1 MNTPL
6 ECTLTS
12 HDGTELFYRAWHPVV
27 PSNQALLLFHR
38 GHEHSGRLAELVRD
52 LALEDVH
59 VFAWDARGH
68 GRSPGERGSAQNLA
82 VVIKDAEWFVRAVS
96 RLHGIPLEN
105 MAVLAHS
112 VGAVIAAAWVH
123 DYAPPLCALVLA
135 APAFRVKLYVPLAIP
150 ALRLRQ
156 RVFGLGF
163 VRSYVKAKMLTHDP
177 AQAAAYDADPL
188 IFKQIAVNILL
199 DLHDTSTR
207 LVADAGAIRVPTLML
222 AAGTDWVVQRAAQET
237 FYRNLGSTRKAFC
250 LLPGFYH
257 ALFHEQ
263 DRMQPIAKSR
273 AFLQEC
279 FRDLAPL
286 PSLLQADR
294 GGFTKTEYDLLAAP
308 RPLSPWVGVKVAM
321 ATLGRLSQGIR
332 LGWERGFDSGE
343 TLDYVYANRAQG
355 KTALGVLLDRAYL
368 GSVGWRGIRQRKIH
382 LEALLC
388 QALAEFHHQGR
399 EVHIVDIA
407 AGVGRYVLETLKAM
421 PHVRATALLRDY
433 KEANL
438 DAGRRLAQ
446 ELGVEGV
453 DYQWGDA
460 FDRTGLASLA
470 PRPDIAIISGLFE
483 LVPENVRVLDSL
495 RGLAEVMEPGACLIY
510 TNQPWHPQLEFIA
523 RVLVNR
529 EGQPWVMRRRTQAEM
544 DELVASVGFE
554 KRSMTID
561 PWGIFTVSL
570 AVRR

>member
-12 HDGTELFYRAWHPVV
+12 HDGTELFYRAWHPAV
-27 PSNQALLLFHR
+27 PGNKALLLFHR

-52 LALEDVH
+52 LGLEDVH
-59 VFAWDARGH
+59 IFAWDARGH
-68 GRSPGERGSAQNLA
+68 GRSPGERGSAQSLA
-82 VVIKDAEWFVRAVS
+82 VVIRDAEWFARTVS

-123 DYAPPLCALVLA
+123 DYAPPLRALVLA
-135 APAFRVKLYVPLAIP
+135 TPAFRVKLYVPLAIP

-156 RVFGLGF
+156 RVFGRGF

-199 DLHDTSTR
+199 DLHDTATR
-207 LVADAGAIRVPTLML
+207 LVADAGAIRVPTLVL
-222 AAGTDWVVQRAAQET
+222 AAGKDWVVQRAAQEA

-263 DRMQPIAKSR
+263 DRLQPIAKSR

-279 FRDLAPL
+279 FRDPAPL
-286 PSLLQADR
+286 PALLQADR

-343 TLDYVYANRAQG
+343 TLDYVYANRPQG

-368 GSVGWRGIRQRKIH
+368 GSVGWRGIRQRKVH

-438 DAGRRLAQ
+438 EAGRRLAQ
-446 ELGVEGV
+446 ELGVEG
-453 DYQWGDA
+453 
-460 FDRTGLASLA
+460 
-470 PRPDIAIISGLFE
+470 
-483 LVPENVRVLDSL
+483 
-495 RGLAEVMEPGACLIY
+495 
-510 TNQPWHPQLEFIA
+510 
-523 RVLVNR
+523 
-529 EGQPWVMRRRTQAEM
+529 RR
-544 DELVASVGFE
+544 LSVGRCL
-554 KRSMTID
+554 RSVRTRQLWPPVPTSPSSPGSSNWFPRTPGCWTPCGGSRR
-561 PWGIFTVSL
+561 PWSQEP
-570 AVRR
+570 A